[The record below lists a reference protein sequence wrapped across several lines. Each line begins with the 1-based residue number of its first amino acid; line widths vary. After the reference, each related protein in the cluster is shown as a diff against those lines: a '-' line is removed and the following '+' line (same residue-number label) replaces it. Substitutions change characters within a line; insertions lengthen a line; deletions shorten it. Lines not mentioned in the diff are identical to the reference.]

1 MVSGKNLYIGISEED
16 RRSLKSWQHSE
27 VVSSAMANRAR
38 VILLLA
44 DLIAYTYPGTMRGGT
59 LPGNLRVELKK

>member
-1 MVSGKNLYIGISEED
+1 MPQVPGRNLYITISEEE
-16 RRSLKSWQHSE
+16 RRSLESWQHSE

-44 DLIAYTYPGTMRGGT
+44 DGLSVSDICKAVGLSRNVVY
-59 LPGNLRVELKK
+59 K